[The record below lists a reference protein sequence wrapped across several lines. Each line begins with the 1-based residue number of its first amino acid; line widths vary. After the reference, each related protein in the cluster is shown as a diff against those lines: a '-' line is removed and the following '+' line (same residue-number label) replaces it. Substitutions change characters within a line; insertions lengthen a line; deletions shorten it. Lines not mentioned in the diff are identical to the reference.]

1 MKKYISVF
9 LLIIITI
16 CGVVGFLF
24 LRQKPHKSF
33 PLPESDYNPNYANAI
48 QQKKPELCQ
57 DINYALL
64 SGPTDSIDKY
74 YGSEAVD
81 ICESQAKAGFFGCE
95 CDSDTVLN
103 NMRKR

>member
-1 MKKYISVF
+1 MKKYIIV
-9 LLIIITI
+9 LLIIIL
-16 CGVVGFLF
+16 CGVAGFLF
-24 LRQKPHKSF
+24 LRQDVHAP
-33 PLPESDYNPNYANAI
+33 DAINNTGYNPNYANAI

-64 SGPTDSIDKY
+64 SGPTDEIVKI
-74 YGSEAVD
+74 YGSKAVD

-95 CDSDTVLN
+95 CDSVAVLN

>member
-1 MKKYISVF
+1 MKKYIFVF
-9 LLIIITI
+9 ILIFTI

-24 LRQKPHKSF
+24 LHQDTQAP
-33 PLPESDYNPNYANAI
+33 DTMNNTGYNPNYANAI

-74 YGSEAVD
+74 YGSEAVE

-95 CDSDTVLN
+95 CDSDAVLN
-103 NMRKR
+103 NMRER